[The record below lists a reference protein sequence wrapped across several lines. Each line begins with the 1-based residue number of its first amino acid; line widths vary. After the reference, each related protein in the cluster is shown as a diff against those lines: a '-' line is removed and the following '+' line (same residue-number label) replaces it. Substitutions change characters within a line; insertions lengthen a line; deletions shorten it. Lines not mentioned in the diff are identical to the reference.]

1 MLTATAFLLAGSNV
15 CEYQKFI
22 DLLSTNIVQINTY
35 SDNNSFLSSINSF
48 SSQKTKNPS
57 TAVIFIECALFRDIS
72 SDIKVLLEKLDC
84 ILVLFGSN
92 DSEFS
97 TDLDIVFEYVNTKH
111 FNSTFFISK
120 LKREIDNKNEISF
133 LRNEAKEFYEIGK
146 SLSSEKDTIK
156 LLDMI
161 VTSSLKLTSSD
172 AATIYLVI
180 DKDTYN
186 WTSIKNS
193 DYKYKSLK
201 FVIAKNLSMDINLE
215 TFISPITKESIFGY
229 TVITGETV
237 RVDDAYNLSPE
248 LDYRHN
254 NSFDLHTGYVTK
266 SILAIPIKDHQG
278 SILGV
283 IQLINKRK
291 FPDEK
296 IDYKSEDALSKIT
309 SYDYKDELIMNSL
322 AGHAA
327 VALEN
332 NLLYREMRNLLDG
345 YKSQNSELEALS
357 KKILIAH
364 EEERK
369 RIAREIHDGPAQSVV
384 NLSLRVELAKKL
396 LQNSMFDKCVDEL
409 NLLNEAI
416 KSTTTEIRTLLYDL
430 KPSYLDAGI
439 ITALEN
445 RFSSFEESSGVK
457 VTFNFT
463 GNESKI
469 EYYLASTLYR
479 MIQESLSNIYK
490 HAKAKNVTVSF
501 SITDNMVYVNITDD
515 GFGFDVDEQ
524 SKKSQDLKGGFGL
537 GGLQE
542 RAELVK
548 GKVKI
553 TSAPGKGT
561 CVSICIP
568 I

>member
-1 MLTATAFLLAGSNV
+1 
-15 CEYQKFI
+15 
-22 DLLSTNIVQINTY
+22 
-35 SDNNSFLSSINSF
+35 
-48 SSQKTKNPS
+48 
-57 TAVIFIECALFRDIS
+57 
-72 SDIKVLLEKLDC
+72 
-84 ILVLFGSN
+84 
-92 DSEFS
+92 
-97 TDLDIVFEYVNTKH
+97 
-111 FNSTFFISK
+111 
-120 LKREIDNKNEISF
+120 
-133 LRNEAKEFYEIGK
+133 
-146 SLSSEKDTIK
+146 
-156 LLDMI
+156 
-161 VTSSLKLTSSD
+161 
-172 AATIYLVI
+172 
-180 DKDTYN
+180 
-186 WTSIKNS
+186 
-193 DYKYKSLK
+193 
-201 FVIAKNLSMDINLE
+201 
-215 TFISPITKESIFGY
+215 
-229 TVITGETV
+229 
-237 RVDDAYNLSPE
+237 
-248 LDYRHN
+248 
-254 NSFDLHTGYVTK
+254 
-266 SILAIPIKDHQG
+266 
-278 SILGV
+278 
-283 IQLINKRK
+283 
-291 FPDEK
+291 
-296 IDYKSEDALSKIT
+296 
-309 SYDYKDELIMNSL
+309 MNSL

-396 LQNSMFDKCVDEL
+396 LQSSMYEKCVDEL
-409 NLLNEAI
+409 NSLNGAI

-537 GGLQE
+537 GGE
-542 RAELVK
+542 GACE
-548 GKVKI
+548 GKKQNHVC
-553 TSAPGKGT
+553 SREGDL
-561 CVSICIP
+561 CFNLYSI
-568 I
+568 